1 MSLFP
6 ESKDH
11 LPLTWWNRVP
21 VYLAAILA
29 AVGLVSMILTSI
41 LMAVEPLWAAKI
53 IFTYQGLVHDYQIWT
68 VVTYVLFNPPSI
80 WLVIGTFLLWSFGQ
94 EVEKHLGR
102 RAFVRLCVL
111 LLLTP
116 PVLITLIGLFSPY
129 PWPAMSIYDFELGVF
144 LAFVTLYPRAH
155 LSVIIATVPAWLMA
169 VVIVGVRALQYL
181 SGRLWGGMIV
191 LAGIVLVAYAFITF
205 QQGKWT
211 LRALGS
217 KLRPKRLP
225 GSARGSG
232 GTTRDTNL
240 TVLPPYR
247 EDREETERG
256 HRSEAEKVDAILE
269 KISQKG
275 MQSLTAAERKL
286 LEKASDRLK
295 KG

>member
-1 MSLFP
+1 MSWFP

-11 LPLTWWNRVP
+11 LPLTWWNKLP
-21 VYLAAILA
+21 VYLAAVLA
-29 AVGLVSMILTSI
+29 AAGLVSMILTSL
-41 LMAVEPLWAAKI
+41 LMAVEPEWATKI
-53 IFTYQGLVHDYQIWT
+53 IFTYNGLVHDYQIWS

-80 WLVIGTFLLWSFGQ
+80 WLVVGTFLLWSFGQ

-102 RAFVRLCVL
+102 RAFVRLSVL

-116 PVLITLIGLFSPY
+116 PVLITLIGLFSPF
-129 PWPAMSIYDFELGVF
+129 PWPAMGIQDFELGVF
-144 LAFVTLYPRAH
+144 LAFVTLYPRAQ
-155 LSVIIATVPAWLMA
+155 LSVIITTVPAWLMA

-191 LAGIVLVAYAFITF
+191 LAGIVLVAYAFIAY
-205 QQGKWT
+205 QQGRWT
-211 LRALGS
+211 LRTLAS
-217 KLRPKRLP
+217 KIRPKKLA
-225 GSARGSG
+225 GSSRSSRGS
-232 GTTRDTNL
+232 RDTEL